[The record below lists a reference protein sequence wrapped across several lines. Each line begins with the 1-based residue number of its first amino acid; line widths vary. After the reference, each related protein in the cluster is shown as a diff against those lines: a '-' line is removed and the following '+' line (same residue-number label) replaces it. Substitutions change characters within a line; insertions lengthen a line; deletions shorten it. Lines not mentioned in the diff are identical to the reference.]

1 MLTRHSRLT
10 FSLLPNWE
18 GTTSL
23 RFCLQS
29 GMTLATRISLALI
42 SPGECIHEHAIER
55 HLESDAYWISRTHP
69 NLQLLWIKSSIC
81 RLTLV
86 ELTLVELTLV
96 ELTLLSSSKKL
107 RQNTKQRNIALNILR
122 RSRLPQ
128 RLHHA
133 VPSTAP
139 VKLLREIP
147 KRLHW

>member
-1 MLTRHSRLT
+1 
-10 FSLLPNWE
+10 
-18 GTTSL
+18 
-23 RFCLQS
+23 
-29 GMTLATRISLALI
+29 MTLATRISLALI

-96 ELTLLSSSKKL
+96 ELTLVELTLVELTLVELTLLSSSKKL

>member
-1 MLTRHSRLT
+1 
-10 FSLLPNWE
+10 
-18 GTTSL
+18 
-23 RFCLQS
+23 
-29 GMTLATRISLALI
+29 MTLATRISLALI

-96 ELTLLSSSKKL
+96 ELTLVELTLVELTLVELTLVELTLLSSSKKL

>member
-1 MLTRHSRLT
+1 
-10 FSLLPNWE
+10 
-18 GTTSL
+18 
-23 RFCLQS
+23 
-29 GMTLATRISLALI
+29 MTLATRISLALI